1 MNPLVVVDGT
11 RQTPLEA
18 KLVKDGKALGPK
30 DVDIVIGDNKVSFKI
45 KKPARELSGPYEI
58 KLSNGQG
65 EDSKAVQ
72 IIMQDVPSPPQE
84 VNVSDIFDTNVK
96 VSWKAPKDDG
106 GSPLL
111 HYVIEKQDISLKGK
125 KIVDLSYQ

>member
-1 MNPLVVVDGT
+1 MCVVDGT

-18 KLVKDGKALGPK
+18 KLVKDGKPLGPK
-30 DVDIVIGDNKVSFKI
+30 DVEVVIGDNKVSFKF
-45 KKPARELSGPYEI
+45 KKPARDLSGPYEI

-65 EDSKAVQ
+65 EDSKTVQ
-72 IIMQDVPSPPQE
+72 VTMQDVPSAPQD
-84 VNVSDIFDTNVK
+84 VNVSDIFDTNCK
-96 VSWKAPKDDG
+96 VSWKPPKDDG

-125 KIVDLSYQ
+125 